1 MANTNSNLELGK
13 IENKCGFH
21 IHMVLF
27 GVKSDIIRYDI
38 TRYDIT
44 LEEAKDLINKAKK
57 ECERAGMEFQLIEFE
72 EVKVSVKKLKF

>member
-38 TRYDIT
+38 TF
-44 LEEAKDLINKAKK
+44 EEAKDLINKAKK

>member
-38 TRYDIT
+38 T

-72 EVKVSVKKLKF
+72 EV

>member
-38 TRYDIT
+38 T

-72 EVKVSVKKLKF
+72 EVKISVKKLKF

>member
-1 MANTNSNLELGK
+1 MANTNTNSNLELGK

-38 TRYDIT
+38 TF
-44 LEEAKDLINKAKK
+44 EEAKDLINKAKK

>member
-38 TRYDIT
+38 T

-57 ECERAGMEFQLIEFE
+57 ECERAGMEFQLIEFI
-72 EVKVSVKKLKF
+72 

>member
-21 IHMVLF
+21 IHIVLF

-38 TRYDIT
+38 TF
-44 LEEAKDLINKAKK
+44 EEAKDLINKAKK

-72 EVKVSVKKLKF
+72 EVKVFVKKLKF

>member
-13 IENKCGFH
+13 IENKCGFN

-27 GVKSDIIRYDI
+27 GVKSDII
-38 TRYDIT
+38 RYDIT

>member
-27 GVKSDIIRYDI
+27 GVKCDII
-38 TRYDIT
+38 RYDIT

>member
-38 TRYDIT
+38 T
-44 LEEAKDLINKAKK
+44 LEEAKDLINKVKK

>member
-27 GVKSDIIRYDI
+27 GVKSDIIRYN
-38 TRYDIT
+38 IT

>member
-27 GVKSDIIRYDI
+27 GVKSDII
-38 TRYDIT
+38 RYDIT

-72 EVKVSVKKLKF
+72 EVKVSVKKLEF

>member
-38 TRYDIT
+38 T
-44 LEEAKDLINKAKK
+44 LKEAKDLINKAKK

>member
-38 TRYDIT
+38 T
-44 LEEAKDLINKAKK
+44 LEEAKELINKAKK

-72 EVKVSVKKLKF
+72 EVKVSVKKLEF

>member
-1 MANTNSNLELGK
+1 MASTNSNLELGK

-27 GVKSDIIRYDI
+27 GVKSDII
-38 TRYDIT
+38 RYDIT

>member
-27 GVKSDIIRYDI
+27 AVKSDII
-38 TRYDIT
+38 RYDIT

>member
-38 TRYDIT
+38 T

-72 EVKVSVKKLKF
+72 EVKVSIKKLKF

>member
-38 TRYDIT
+38 T

-72 EVKVSVKKLKF
+72 EVKVPVKKLKF

>member
-27 GVKSDIIRYDI
+27 GVKSDIIL
-38 TRYDIT
+38 YDIT

>member
-1 MANTNSNLELGK
+1 MANINSNLELGK

-38 TRYDIT
+38 TF
-44 LEEAKDLINKAKK
+44 EEAKDLINKAKK

>member
-38 TRYDIT
+38 T

-72 EVKVSVKKLKF
+72 EVKV

>member
-21 IHMVLF
+21 IHMGLF
-27 GVKSDIIRYDI
+27 GVKSDII
-38 TRYDIT
+38 RYDIT

>member
-21 IHMVLF
+21 ISMVLF
-27 GVKSDIIRYDI
+27 GVKSDII
-38 TRYDIT
+38 RYDIT

>member
-1 MANTNSNLELGK
+1 MFLL
-13 IENKCGFH
+13 

-27 GVKSDIIRYDI
+27 GVKSDII
-38 TRYDIT
+38 RYDIT

>member
-27 GVKSDIIRYDI
+27 GVKSDII
-38 TRYDIT
+38 RYDIT